1 MAGTRSVLVTGA
13 STGIGR
19 ACAEDLARAGYTVY
33 AGVRSDKDAA
43 TLTAAMPA
51 LRPIILDVT
60 QPEVI
65 AQAVERLRTDC
76 GPIGLWGLVNNAGV
90 VVSAPLEFLPLD
102 QLRRQFDVN
111 VTGQLAVTQAC
122 LPLLRHSR
130 GRVVFIGS
138 SSGYFSAPLVGAYS
152 MSKHAIEAMGDTLR
166 QELRPWGIEVAIVQ
180 PGAIKTPIWDKSA
193 SSGNAMLQSM
203 PPQIHELYGPQIE
216 SVRRMGEAQAGRS
229 SPARVVSRAVEH
241 ALGAARPRTRYKIG
255 SGAQLQHF
263 LRWLPDRWVDA
274 ILRLALR

>member
-1 MAGTRSVLVTGA
+1 MVAGRSVLVTGA

-19 ACAEDLARAGYTVY
+19 ACAEALAGAGFRVY
-33 AGVRSDKDAA
+33 ASVRSEKDAA
-43 TLTAAMPA
+43 TLTAATPA
-51 LRPIILDVT
+51 LIPVTLDVT
-60 QPEVI
+60 RADTIAASVARI
-65 AQAVERLRTDC
+65 AQDVGSA
-76 GPIGLWGLVNNAGV
+76 GLWGLVNNAGI
-90 VVSAPLEFLPLD
+90 VVSSPLEFLPLE

-122 LPLLRHSR
+122 LPLLRQAR

-138 SSGYFSAPLVGAYS
+138 SSGYFSAPMVGAYS
-152 MSKHAIEAMGDTLR
+152 MSKHAIEAMGDTMR
-166 QELRPWGIEVAIVQ
+166 QELRPWGIEVVIVQ

-193 SSGNAMLQSM
+193 TSGNAMLETM
-203 PPQIHELYGPQIE
+203 PAQIHELYGAQIE

-229 SPARVVSRAVEH
+229 SPAHVVSDAVIH
-241 ALGAARPRTRYKIG
+241 ALSARRPCTRYKVG
-255 SGAQLQHF
+255 SGAQLQRF